1 MKKLKKKMIFNKMP
15 EWVAEKILGE
25 RCSIP
30 RSIQRIGPRS
40 FPYKYWGGGPE
51 NGMIEDC
58 SQP

>member
-51 NGMIEDC
+51 NGMI
-58 SQP
+58 